1 MNEPV
6 MVIQATLNTGLQLSS
21 CVCLNGLPTK
31 YLLYLLKLISIFG
44 HFLIVNN
51 CRYGRCHIKN
61 IIPLYTFPEF
71 YTQLEANSER
81 SFQNAFCKCSR
92 ALTIMFLKTSY
103 FWWIVSFFSLIL
115 NLCHL
120 ITPVNPQWKSK
131 SKSQTGW
138 YVSSLLADKLI
149 VFFLNFHVY

>member
-1 MNEPV
+1 MARYLPSSFFAFLWTETKSRSINSQKKDEANMYGLLTKCEVKMAGYWPSSFFACLWT
-6 MVIQATLNTGLQLSS
+6 AT
-21 CVCLNGLPTK
+21 K
-31 YLLYLLKLISIFG
+31 
-44 HFLIVNN
+44 
-51 CRYGRCHIKN
+51 
-61 IIPLYTFPEF
+61 F
-71 YTQLEANSER
+71 YVEANSAR

-149 VFFLNFHVY
+149 VFFLNLHV